1 MVKDTLNELS
11 QLKQS
16 GFGQPWPPRHGL
28 NLLYW
33 FAHEYIGFINYGE
46 IVLRFKPKKGDFG
59 FHKYHN
65 RIDEED
71 PIVPIVPQE
80 NLLYYEVGNLNFPG
94 ADDLPDYVRAN
105 YRRNNPIPDSNKDR
119 VIVRLDV
126 NGSLNRV
133 YVTEHSD
140 PKSFDSSKTF
150 RVSQGLLQIIKNMS
164 RDQYLSQLSSTPEK
178 QVGFRHTP
186 GEQAGFRHTPGEQ
199 VGFRHTPQS
208 HYNPPPN
215 NDSWCTIL

>member
-11 QLKQS
+11 QLKRS
-16 GFGQPWPPRHGL
+16 GFGQPLPSPRHGL

-33 FAHEYIGFINYGE
+33 FAHEYIDFSYCGE
-46 IVLRFKPKKGDFG
+46 VVLKFRPQKGDFG

-71 PIVPIVPQE
+71 PILPIQ
-80 NLLYYEVGNLNFPG
+80 NLPYYEVGNLNYSG
-94 ADDLPDYVRAN
+94 ADKLPNYVREN
-105 YRRNNPIPDSNKDR
+105 YKRNRHIPDSNKDR
-119 VIVRLDV
+119 VIVRLDA
-126 NGSLNRV
+126 NGSFNRV

-140 PKSFDSSKTF
+140 PIRFDSNKTF

-178 QVGFRHTP
+178 Q
-186 GEQAGFRHTPGEQ
+186 AGF
-199 VGFRHTPQS
+199 TPQS
-208 HYNPPPN
+208 HYNTPPN